1 MPPLVRLYIRSIAL
15 GFALAALFTGLLIG
29 LDVAHLRHL
38 VLSSPMGWLAV
49 VMLVIFNGIVFS
61 GVQFGFAVMRMADP
75 QPPRGGRRRPL
86 RLPPVLTEGIPATIR
101 RRP

>member
-1 MPPLVRLYIRSIAL
+1 MPPLVRLYIRSIAF

-61 GVQFGFAVMRMADP
+61 GVQFGIAVMRMADP
-75 QPPRGGRRRPL
+75 QPPRGGRRQAL
-86 RLPPVLTEGIPATIR
+86 RLLPPLAIPATIR